1 MRFRD
6 KLLIQT
12 VICLGIFTLVRASS
26 MFGARW
32 IEDIRSAIGEMA
44 CANYTIEDIKE
55 KGDQL
60 ASKIYE
66 APAAV
71 VSVVTRSGD
80 SGQFSAPIDEESD
93 EEIQAVHAVSGGVVT
108 YAGIDRDLG
117 VCIRISHEDQVS
129 VYGNLHTL
137 TAVTGERVNKGD
149 IIGTYDNTGE
159 DEFYY
164 TLEKQEET

>member
-1 MRFRD
+1 M
-6 KLLIQT
+6 
-12 VICLGIFTLVRASS
+12 
-26 MFGARW
+26 
-32 IEDIRSAIGEMA
+32 
-44 CANYTIEDIKE
+44 
-55 KGDQL
+55 
-60 ASKIYE
+60 
-66 APAAV
+66 
-71 VSVVTRSGD
+71 
-80 SGQFSAPIDEESD
+80 
-93 EEIQAVHAVSGGVVT
+93 SGGVVT